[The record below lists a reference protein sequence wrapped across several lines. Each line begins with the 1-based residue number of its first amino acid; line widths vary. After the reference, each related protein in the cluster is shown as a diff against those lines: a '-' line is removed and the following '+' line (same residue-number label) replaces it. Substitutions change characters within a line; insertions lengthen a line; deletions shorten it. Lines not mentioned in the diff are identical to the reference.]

1 MPENILGIKLKKL
14 RKEKQLTQ
22 DQLGDKLDL
31 SGRYIG
37 KIEAGMIKPSMETF
51 RKLANFFQVPIEYLV
66 SEGEE
71 SNYLASVPIR
81 NKALLEA
88 VMEVDKMENKDQ
100 ELVLGLI
107 EAVIMKNKMKALLD
121 GKK

>member
-1 MPENILGIKLKKL
+1 MPENILGSKLKKL

-22 DQLGDKLDL
+22 DKLGEKLDL
-31 SGRYIG
+31 SPRYIG

-51 RKLANFFQVPIEYLV
+51 RKLANFFQVPVEYLV
-66 SEGEE
+66 SENEE
-71 SNYLASVPIR
+71 VNNLASVPLR

-88 VMEVDKMENKDQ
+88 FLEVDQMGTKDQ

-107 EAVIMKNKMKALLD
+107 EAVIMKNKMKALVE